1 MNSISIANI
10 NAQQHQAITTS
21 YITSKAIYRATTVV
35 LEKSNLFTQVFNTG
49 NCDGL
54 KNIDMDM
61 QIFKD
66 AKKRIT
72 QEVRDDL
79 TRISKLGEKCLPTYR
94 KYLTVISLKTS
105 NIKKELD
112 IVRKGVVQHNHN
124 QSKWASLFGKLYS
137 TSKLTTDVDI
147 NILSSR
153 IGPAGMA
160 VSHMYGMASKLTNS
174 LTDAENSDVWS
185 FSGTFPA
192 PHLKV
197 WNYAL
202 KTEKKPTLGVKVIGT
217 DVDMLPYAIVTS
229 EFLDNLAKFE

>member
-10 NAQQHQAITTS
+10 NARQHQAITTS
-21 YITSKAIYRATTVV
+21 YITSKAIYGATKAV
-35 LEKSNLFTQVFNTG
+35 LEKAKLFTQVFNTG

-61 QIFKD
+61 QIFKE

-72 QEVRDDL
+72 QEVKGDL
-79 TRISKLGEKCLPTYR
+79 TNISKLGENCLPTYH

-112 IVRKGVVQHNHN
+112 IVRKGVVQHNHIH
-124 QSKWASLFGKLYS
+124 SKWASLFRKLYS
-137 TSKLTTDVDI
+137 TTKLTTDVDI
-147 NILSSR
+147 SVLSSR

-160 VSHMYGMASKLTNS
+160 VSYMYGMPSKLTHS
-174 LTDAENSDVWS
+174 LTDAENSDIWS
-185 FSGTFPA
+185 FSGTYSA
-192 PHLKV
+192 PQLKV

-202 KTEKKPTLGVKVIGT
+202 KPEKKPTMGVKVISRSF
-217 DVDMLPYAIVTS
+217 DVLPYALITR